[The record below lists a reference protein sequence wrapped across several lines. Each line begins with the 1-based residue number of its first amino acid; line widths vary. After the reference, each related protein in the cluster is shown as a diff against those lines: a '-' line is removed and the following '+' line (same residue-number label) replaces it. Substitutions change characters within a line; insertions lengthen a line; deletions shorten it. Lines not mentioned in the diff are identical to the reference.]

1 VAHRKFQQESGR
13 IMVGIRPR
21 SKFVLEVKD
30 RHCPK
35 CGAKINNQRVR
46 CKKCSQ
52 ELSRPAKRKGKTKP
66 KKARMK
72 TRAKR
77 RAKLGT

>member
-1 VAHRKFQQESGR
+1 
-13 IMVGIRPR
+13 MVGMRPR
-21 SKFVLEVKD
+21 SKFVLEVRD
-30 RHCPK
+30 RRCPK

-52 ELSRPAKRKGKTKP
+52 ELSRPAKRKSKP
-66 KKARMK
+66 RKARLK

-77 RAKLGT
+77 RLQSSGKRK

>member
-1 VAHRKFQQESGR
+1 
-13 IMVGIRPR
+13 MVGIRPR
-21 SKFVLEVKD
+21 TKFTLAEKD

-46 CKKCSQ
+46 CKKCAQ
-52 ELSRPAKRKGKTKP
+52 ELSRPAKHSGKKKP
-66 KKARMK
+66 AKARMK

-77 RAKLGT
+77 RLQSSGKKK

>member
-1 VAHRKFQQESGR
+1 
-13 IMVGIRPR
+13 MVGIRPR

-77 RAKLGT
+77 RLQSSGKAK

>member
-1 VAHRKFQQESGR
+1 
-13 IMVGIRPR
+13 MVGIRPR

-30 RHCPK
+30 RRCPK

-52 ELSRPAKRKGKTKP
+52 ALTRPVKNKGKTKP
-66 KKARMK
+66 KKARLK